1 MAHIVDK
8 DGNVIV
14 DWTTGDPENDR
25 ANLFKAY
32 RGFLKEVKEN
42 ASKKVL
48 KIFDKWNIK
57 MCDVDSFPRIF
68 IKFPKDYKEEK

>member
-32 RGFLKEVKEN
+32 RGFLKEVKE
-42 ASKKVL
+42 
-48 KIFDKWNIK
+48 
-57 MCDVDSFPRIF
+57 R
-68 IKFPKDYKEEK
+68 